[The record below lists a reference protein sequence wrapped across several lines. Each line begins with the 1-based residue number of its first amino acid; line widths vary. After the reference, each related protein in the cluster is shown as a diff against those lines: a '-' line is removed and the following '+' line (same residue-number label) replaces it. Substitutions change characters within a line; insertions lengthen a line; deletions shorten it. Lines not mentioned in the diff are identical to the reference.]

1 MNIPVPVEWL
11 LIFWITNQVLS
22 ALVQALPPP
31 NGNPWYTFFY
41 KFMNLLT
48 ADFKSFAAQIP
59 QPVLTQAVSTGAIET
74 ITTAQPTATN
84 PNK

>member
-11 LIFWITNQVLS
+11 LIFYITYLVLS
-22 ALVQALPPP
+22 AFVQALPAP
-31 NGNPWYTFFY
+31 NGNQWYNFLY
-41 KFMNLLT
+41 KFLSLLIG
-48 ADFKSFAAQIP
+48 DFKSFAAQIP